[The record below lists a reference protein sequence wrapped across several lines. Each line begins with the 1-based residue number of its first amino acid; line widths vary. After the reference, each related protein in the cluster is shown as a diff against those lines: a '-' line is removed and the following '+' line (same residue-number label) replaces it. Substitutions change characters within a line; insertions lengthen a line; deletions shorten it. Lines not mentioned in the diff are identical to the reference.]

1 MRENESKLIWPP
13 NFRGVLSYTQTSR
26 VVLVEYTLQEKF
38 QTETALLAWSSQYT
52 QNELRAHIAQ
62 ILHFVRNPSTRGLL
76 RPLSGPRAGVMLFR
90 RVQGGKATQLSES
103 LPSGTSTKRKHSVE
117 GEGFSGIEEEQST
130 SDNSQQLHTGNKLR
144 KFESEETGQPGTDDI
159 KIGDHRGVRQAGSKG
174 LSRSPCRSN
183 ACYHT
188 TPPLAFDKLFGPGSD
203 QSTIGIGDLG
213 KQFAKPKPAIIKAKR
228 QAHEERISS
237 IDRINDLLPRVR
249 EFNTINCIS
258 CQREFVGPFNFKY
271 CSSCFAN
278 RRNLL

>member
-1 MRENESKLIWPP
+1 
-13 NFRGVLSYTQTSR
+13 VLSYTQSSR
-26 VVLVEYTLQEKF
+26 VVLIEYTLQEKF

-90 RVQGGKATQLSES
+90 RVQGGKATELSE
-103 LPSGTSTKRKHSVE
+103 PVSTGSSSKRKHSAESE
-117 GEGFSGIEEEQST
+117 GHSNSEEEQS
-130 SDNSQQLHTGNKLR
+130 SGDHSQQLHPRNKLR
-144 KFESEETGQPGTDDI
+144 KLESEEIGQSGTDDI
-159 KIGDHRGVRQAGSKG
+159 KIGDHRGVRQTGSKG
-174 LSRSPCRSN
+174 LPRSPCSSN

-228 QAHEERISS
+228 QTHEERISS

-249 EFNTINCIS
+249 EWGSNHCIA
-258 CQREFVGPFNFKY
+258 CQQEFVGPSNFKY
-271 CSSCFAN
+271 CSTCFRN
-278 RRNLL
+278 RQNLL